1 MYKERLDLLFSTRN
15 FDEYVKE
22 FNELIN
28 NGEEIG
34 MRTYLQY
41 ALVLTR
47 IREFDKAYEVIK
59 KIEKNAINS
68 HLETSISRLYLY
80 AYKVEDAEKVLK
92 HKGTFNYYDCYLYA
106 KILLLK
112 GDIEGAREYANKC
125 LQYLQYIPND
135 EMVHEKAVDMLYR
148 IWFTTSINGNFECEY
163 NSFIKNGNKLEPGHI
178 VFLKSNVDKINGKEE
193 ITDKKSKYRP
203 YMIWKIDNNRLYM
216 FPVAVKRENEINYVL
231 YKQDYPNS
239 GMDRI
244 VKDNLC
250 ETSIDN
256 VVSVQ
261 DKVRDEDYY
270 SVLKTIFKATYF
282 SKNKEEKEAKEKFM
296 KEFVGEVYEDAII
309 SSVNPLTKESKTYYV
324 NTVYENEYL
333 VFEYNHALKKLNTTP
348 IIFKDTNPIIKVF
361 ETNEEEL
368 KLIKEQVPEEY
379 KNHALKKDF
388 RN

>member
-1 MYKERLDLLFSTRN
+1 
-15 FDEYVKE
+15 
-22 FNELIN
+22 
-28 NGEEIG
+28 
-34 MRTYLQY
+34 
-41 ALVLTR
+41 
-47 IREFDKAYEVIK
+47 
-59 KIEKNAINS
+59 
-68 HLETSISRLYLY
+68 
-80 AYKVEDAEKVLK
+80 
-92 HKGTFNYYDCYLYA
+92 
-106 KILLLK
+106 
-112 GDIEGAREYANKC
+112 
-125 LQYLQYIPND
+125 
-135 EMVHEKAVDMLYR
+135 MVHEKAVDMLYR

-203 YMIWKIDNNRLYM
+203 YMIWKINNDRLYM

-348 IIFKDTNPIIKVF
+348 IIFKDTDPRTSTRRI
-361 ETNEEEL
+361 
-368 KLIKEQVPEEY
+368 
-379 KNHALKKDF
+379 
-388 RN
+388 